1 MTFQVF
7 NIDLEKPEVPP
18 TRTRCAAQV
27 LRVGICPHWMVPT
40 ESVDLEGVPAAEFGT
55 MDQLG
60 HRRDVN
66 APVCG
71 LYCRRSVI
79 VRRPNVL

>member
-1 MTFQVF
+1 
-7 NIDLEKPEVPP
+7 
-18 TRTRCAAQV
+18 
-27 LRVGICPHWMVPT
+27 MVPT

-55 MDQLG
+55 VDQLG

-71 LYCRRSVI
+71 LYPADQSSSAVPTSSSSPPNGRADNAKGDQRSSAACH
-79 VRRPNVL
+79 